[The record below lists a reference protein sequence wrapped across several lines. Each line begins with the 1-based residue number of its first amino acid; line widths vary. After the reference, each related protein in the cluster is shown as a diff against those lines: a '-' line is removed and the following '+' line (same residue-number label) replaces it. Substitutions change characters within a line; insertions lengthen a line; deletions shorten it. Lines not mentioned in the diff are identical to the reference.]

1 MASNKEK
8 TYWPHMILG
17 FLFLGLT
24 LSFWTVKSVS
34 SMPVQESNTFMLKYQ
49 VADKNINDIIE
60 KKIAFDKKY
69 TIVIQNVELM
79 EMKDN
84 IHSKSKN
91 VKHVKLSHGNNTFYY
106 SVESKQ
112 GSSVEDANVTF
123 LLTQPHSVA
132 EDQLHENIPFVD
144 GKFQVSNVS
153 IVNAGRYTLQLK
165 VKVGEMIGYIE
176 TPAYLNPQ

>member
-17 FLFLGLT
+17 FLFLGFT

-69 TIVIQNVELM
+69 TIIIQNVELM

-91 VKHVKLSHGNNTFYY
+91 VKHVKLSQGSNTFDY
-106 SVESKQ
+106 SVESKD
-112 GSSVEDANVTF
+112 GSVIKDANVTF
-123 LLTQPHSVA
+123 LLTQPHSIA
-132 EDQLHENIPFVD
+132 EDHLFENIPFKN
-144 GKFQVSNVS
+144 GKFQVNNVS
-153 IVNAGRYTLQLK
+153 IVHAGRYTLQVR
-165 VKVGEMIGYIE
+165 VKVGDTVGYLE
-176 TPAYLNPQ
+176 TPAYLKPQ